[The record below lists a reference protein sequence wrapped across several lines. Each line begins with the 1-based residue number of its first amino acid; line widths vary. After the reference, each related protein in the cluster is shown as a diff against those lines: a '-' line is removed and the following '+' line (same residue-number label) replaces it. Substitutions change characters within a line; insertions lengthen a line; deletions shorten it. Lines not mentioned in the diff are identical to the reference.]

1 VALAVG
7 CGPVMRASGQQ
18 EDKAFLTKLLTSW
31 KMGSCRRVKKE
42 MDRNSIFP
50 SKAHSK
56 NPPPLSSNGAFCYNL
71 SKASIN
77 PLVSGP
83 L

>member
-1 VALAVG
+1 MALAVG
-7 CGPVMRASGQQ
+7 CEPVMRASGQQ
-18 EDKAFLTKLLTSW
+18 EDKAVLTKLLTSW
-31 KMGSCRRVKKE
+31 KMGSCRRVKKG

-50 SKAHSK
+50 SKAHPK
-56 NPPPLSSNGAFCYNL
+56 NPPPLSGNGAFCYNL